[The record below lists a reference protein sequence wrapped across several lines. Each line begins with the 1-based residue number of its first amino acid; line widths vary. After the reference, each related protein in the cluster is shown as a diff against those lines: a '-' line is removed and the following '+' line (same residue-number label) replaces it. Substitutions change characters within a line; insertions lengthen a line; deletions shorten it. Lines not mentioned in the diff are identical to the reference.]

1 MSISFNEITK
11 SLKVP
16 GFWTEFDNS
25 AAGGSAVMPWNILV
39 IGQQTKSAAS
49 AIVQIT
55 DDSQADKLF
64 GCGSQLALMLR
75 AFRKANKLLPLYALP
90 VSDAESSVA
99 ATKTVTVSGTAT
111 ESGMIGLYIG
121 GQLVQVAVTAGEAAT
136 AIAGNIADAVG
147 YASPATGKL
156 NGADTQLPVVASVNG
171 AIVTLTA
178 KNKGTVGACIDV
190 RVNYAAGEVLPAGV
204 GVACAAGVSG
214 SVDPSLSGVSAI
226 IGDRWFNIVVSGLND
241 TNNVNYLK
249 ADAANRWS
257 ATVQQT
263 EVVIY
268 GKCFDGESDP
278 FTAAKKYYDGLN
290 SQLLLPASLIGSP
303 TPCFELAA
311 NLAGVAAESAEADPA
326 MPIGN
331 LALEGVLAPD
341 AADALNLTEKN
352 TLLASGCAL
361 VDGAFDGT
369 VYVRRAVTTY
379 KKNAAGG
386 ADESYQQL
394 ETVFCLSYFRW
405 GWNNR
410 LASKYA
416 RCKLANDGTDF
427 GPGQIVMTPSKGKAE
442 ALAYYKELCEAA
454 ICQGYEAFKAS
465 LVVEIDSQNKK
476 RLNFLLPAEFV
487 GQMFTCASK
496 VLFK

>member
-1 MSISFNEITK
+1 MSISFNEIPK

-16 GFWTEFDNS
+16 GFYTEFDNS
-25 AAGGSAVMPWNILV
+25 AAAGSAVMPWNVLV
-39 IGQQTKSAAS
+39 IGQQTGSAKSE
-49 AIVQIT
+49 IVLIT

-64 GCGSQLALMLR
+64 GCGSQLARMLR
-75 AFRKANKLLPLYALP
+75 AYRKANKMIPLYAYP
-90 VSDAESSVA
+90 VADANSSTA
-99 ATKTVTVSGTAT
+99 ATKTVTVSGSAT
-111 ESGMIGLYIG
+111 DGGTVALYIG
-121 GQLVQVAVTAGEAAT
+121 GQLVQVAVTAGESAAT
-136 AIAGNIADAVG
+136 IADNIADAIG
-147 YASPATGKL
+147 YASPASGKL
-156 NGADTQLPVVASVNG
+156 AGSATQYPVVASVQG
-171 AIVTLTA
+171 AVVTLTA
-178 KNKGTVGACIDV
+178 KNKGTCGNGLDV
-190 RVNYAAGEVLPAGV
+190 RVNYNAGDVLPAGV
-204 GVACAAGVSG
+204 GVAVAAGVTG
-214 SVDPSLSGVSAI
+214 AGDPTLSGISGV
-226 IGDRWFNIVVSGLND
+226 IGDRWFNIVVSGLNSSA
-241 TNNVNYLK
+241 NVEYLR
-249 ADAANRWS
+249 ADAANRWL

-263 EVVIY
+263 SVIMY

-278 FTAAKKYYDGLN
+278 FTAAKTYYDDLN
-290 SQLLLPASLIGSP
+290 SQLLLPVSLIGTP
-303 TPCFELAA
+303 TPCDELAA
-311 NLAGVAAESAEADPA
+311 TFAGVAAESAEADPA
-326 MPIGN
+326 MPIAN

-352 TLLASGCAL
+352 LLLSSGCAL
-361 VDGAFDGT
+361 LDGAFDGT

-379 KKNAAGG
+379 KRNASGG

-394 ETVFCLSYFRW
+394 ETIMSLSYFRW

-410 LASKYA
+410 LATKYG

-427 GPGQIVMTPSKGKAE
+427 GPGQVVMTPSKGKAE

-454 ICQGYEAFKAS
+454 ICQGYEDFKEA